1 MSVKLKAQLHVH
13 TKQDPVENIKHT
25 EKQKIDFAAKHG
37 YEVMAITCHNV
48 FIFNEDLR
56 KYAEEKRILLI
67 PAIEKSVE
75 RKHVLILN
83 ADVEAQKIKTF
94 NDLRLYKKNYPDCL
108 MIAAHPYYP
117 GPISL
122 HKKLEE
128 HIDIFDAIE
137 YSWYHSKRINKYNE
151 KAVAMAEKH
160 EKTIVGTSD
169 NHLLPYFDETF
180 STIES
185 KEKTVESVLKA
196 IRDGHVT
203 FVSHDQTLWTMFYV
217 IVKMHLL
224 QLIKKISLR

>member
-1 MSVKLKAQLHVH
+1 MKLKAQLHVH
-13 TKQDPVENIKHT
+13 TKEDPVENIKNT
-25 EKQKIDFAAKHG
+25 AKQTIDHAAKLG
-37 YEVMAITCHNV
+37 YDVMAITCHNV
-48 FIFNEDLR
+48 FIFNEDLQ

-67 PAIEKSVE
+67 PAIEKSVQ

-94 NDLRLYKKNYPDCL
+94 NDLRLYKKNHPECL

-151 KAVAMAEKH
+151 KAVATAEKH
-160 EKTIVGTSD
+160 NKPVVGTSD
-169 NHLLPYFDETF
+169 NHHLPHFDETY
-180 STIES
+180 STIEA
-185 KEKTVESVLKA
+185 KEKTVESVLQA

-203 FVSHDQTLWTMFYV
+203 FVSHDQSLWTLFYV
-217 IVKMHLL
+217 IVKMHIL
-224 QLIKKISLR
+224 QIFKKITLR